1 LGSKLTKVDKQIMIF
16 EVVICNFCELCASV
30 VHFHHKDTKDTKFFI
45 FLKQFKNCNSMSENE
60 ISSKIIGAAIEAHKQ
75 LGPGLLES
83 TYETCLAYE
92 LKQMELDVKQQQAL
106 PVVYKEVKLDAGY
119 RIDLLIENKVIIEIK
134 SVEALADIHTAQLL
148 TYLKLKDLKLGLLIN
163 FNSVRVVDGLKR
175 I

>member
-1 LGSKLTKVDKQIMIF
+1 
-16 EVVICNFCELCASV
+16 
-30 VHFHHKDTKDTKFFI
+30 
-45 FLKQFKNCNSMSENE
+45 MSESE
-60 ISSKIIGAAIEAHKQ
+60 ISSKIIGAAIEVHKQ

-92 LKQMELDVKQQQAL
+92 LKEMGLDVKQQQAL

-175 I
+175 IVNNL

>member
-1 LGSKLTKVDKQIMIF
+1 
-16 EVVICNFCELCASV
+16 
-30 VHFHHKDTKDTKFFI
+30 
-45 FLKQFKNCNSMSENE
+45 MSENE
-60 ISSKIIGAAIEAHKQ
+60 ISSKIIGAAIEVHKQ

-83 TYETCLAYE
+83 TYETCLTYE
-92 LKQMELDVKQQQAL
+92 LKQMGLDVKQQQAL

-175 I
+175 IVNNL